1 LKILQIFKN
10 MFQLFMLQCR
20 LARMGN
26 KKFKSQLT
34 FYLHSLLQLQ
44 VQKLDKS

>member
-10 MFQLFMLQCR
+10 MFQPFMLQYR
-20 LARMGN
+20 QARMGK
-26 KKFKSQLT
+26 KKFKSQLA